1 MGEGKLAL
9 WVNGSEGQ
17 RQRMQTLSLALL
29 HCDLFVCTIVLFFFF
44 FCRKFKLE
52 DFWLEVWHLNQVTA
66 LIQKAAC
73 LGPLGIQFLAHG
85 MRWR

>member
-17 RQRMQTLSLALL
+17 RQRMQTPSLALL
-29 HCDLFVCTIVLFFFF
+29 HCGLFVCAMVLFFFY
-44 FCRKFKLE
+44 CHKFKLE
-52 DFWLEVWHLNQVTA
+52 DFWLEVWHLNQVMT

-73 LGPLGIQFLAHG
+73 PGPLSIQFLAHG

>member
-29 HCDLFVCTIVLFFFF
+29 HCDLFVCTIVLFFF
-44 FCRKFKLE
+44 CHKFKLE
-52 DFWLEVWHLNQVTA
+52 DFRLEVWHLNQVTA

>member
-44 FCRKFKLE
+44 FATS
-52 DFWLEVWHLNQVTA
+52 LNWK
-66 LIQKAAC
+66 IS
-73 LGPLGIQFLAHG
+73 G
-85 MRWR
+85 

>member
-44 FCRKFKLE
+44 ATS
-52 DFWLEVWHLNQVTA
+52 LNWK
-66 LIQKAAC
+66 IS
-73 LGPLGIQFLAHG
+73 G
-85 MRWR
+85 

>member
-29 HCDLFVCTIVLFFFF
+29 HCGLFVCTMVLFFFF
-44 FCRKFKLE
+44 L
-52 DFWLEVWHLNQVTA
+52 VTSLNWK
-66 LIQKAAC
+66 ISS
-73 LGPLGIQFLAHG
+73 
-85 MRWR
+85 